1 LTSIKEPQEVV
12 GSLVGVEDQY
22 FLAMFLR
29 DKEGPVKIGKQEYR
43 LPDLPDG
50 TKGAAAFG
58 LSAAVPIPE
67 PMDLYVGPKLEES
80 LVSVDTRLGGVP
92 DFGWFLFAIIAR
104 PLLIVLRWING
115 FVGNYGWSII
125 FLTILINTVLFPLRI
140 KQQLSMQ
147 KMQKLAPHLKQLQEK
162 YKKLKTGD
170 PRRAEVEKELM
181 EMNKQQLS
189 GCLPM
194 LLQFPLLIAF
204 LNMMSAAVELR
215 GAPWMLWIT
224 DLSLPDP
231 LYVLPLL
238 MGAAMFVQM
247 KMSPTSP
254 DPAQAKMMLVTPV
267 LVTLLFLW
275 YRQSS
280 GLTLYWLTGNVI
292 SIGQQW
298 FIRNYWTDSA

>member
-1 LTSIKEPQEVV
+1 MT
-12 GSLVGVEDQY
+12 
-22 FLAMFLR
+22 
-29 DKEGPVKIGKQEYR
+29 
-43 LPDLPDG
+43 
-50 TKGAAAFG
+50 
-58 LSAAVPIPE
+58 
-67 PMDLYVGPKLEES
+67 LYVGPKQEES
-80 LVSVDTRLGGVP
+80 LLGVDPRLGGAP

-104 PLLIVLRWING
+104 PLLVVLHWINA

-125 FLTILINTVLFPLRI
+125 LITILINTVLFPLRI

-181 EMNKQQLS
+181 VMNKQQLS

-215 GAPWMLWIT
+215 GAPWILWIR
-224 DLSLPDP
+224 DLSLTDP
-231 LYVLPLL
+231 YYILPLL
-238 MGAAMFVQM
+238 MGAAMFIQM

-275 YRQSS
+275 YRQSA